1 MYDLQ
6 LLVNLLRVNWCLPR
20 KNGWFYRVRSMTSPQ
35 NEKNMALPVTRTPI
49 SGYLKVSNQTNST
62 PVYIRLINQSNRS
75 ISVRLFAHFH
85 IKVIRKSLYLLRT
98 SVWNHDGDDDGDGRV
113 NVENTTGLDP
123 VYTGLDKCF
132 NGKIFSR
139 ASRLH
144 GTVQIPLQIAALFAL
159 QKLMQ
164 GLAGPCKRKANQCN
178 FFFRLKIFPDPC

>member
-1 MYDLQ
+1 M
-6 LLVNLLRVNWCLPR
+6 
-20 KNGWFYRVRSMTSPQ
+20 K
-35 NEKNMALPVTRTPI
+35 KNMALPVTRTPI

-98 SVWNHDGDDDGDGRV
+98 SVWNHDGDDDGDGRG

-123 VYTGLDKCF
+123 IYTGLDKCF
-132 NGKIFSR
+132 SGKIFPAQAVYTEPCKFR
-139 ASRLH
+139 YRLQH
-144 GTVQIPLQIAALFAL
+144 CLPFKNSCKVSQV
-159 QKLMQ
+159 
-164 GLAGPCKRKANQCN
+164 PCKRKANQCN